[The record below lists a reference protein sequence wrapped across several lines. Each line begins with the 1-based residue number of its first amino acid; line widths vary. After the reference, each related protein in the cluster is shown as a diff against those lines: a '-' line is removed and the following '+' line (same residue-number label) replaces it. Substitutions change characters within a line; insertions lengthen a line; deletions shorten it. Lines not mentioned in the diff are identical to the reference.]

1 MDRAAFA
8 TKLRVMEQYA
18 FFRNA
23 HVGLQS
29 EMVQAASEAKMPTG
43 TVVFERG
50 GSCGYVALI
59 GSGAIRVYVANEN
72 TGRAVTL
79 YHVGP
84 GQSCPINLLSSLL
97 SKPVPATAMVESDL
111 HAVTLPV
118 RDFKKW
124 MSKDDGVSDFVI
136 EGLAGRY
143 VEIFQQIHE
152 ISFGKLDQ
160 RLAAYLIDRFSESDD
175 TTPMFTATHED
186 ISSELGTA
194 REVVSRILRKF
205 ERMGAINLG
214 RGRLTLC
221 DGEILMSVRG

>member
-1 MDRAAFA
+1 VDRAAFA

-18 FFRNA
+18 FFRDA
-23 HVGLQS
+23 HVDLQS
-29 EMVQAASEAKMPTG
+29 EMVQGSSEAKMPAG
-43 TVVFERG
+43 SIVFERG
-50 GSCGYVALI
+50 GACDYVALV
-59 GSGAIRVYVANEN
+59 GSGAIRVYVSSEN
-72 TGRAVTL
+72 TGREVTL

-97 SKPVPATAMVESDL
+97 SKPVPATAIVESDL

-124 MSKDDGVSDFVI
+124 MSKHDSVSDFVI

-160 RLAAYLIDRFSESDD
+160 RLAAYLIDKFSESDD
-175 TTPMFTATHED
+175 TPPIFAATHENIASD
-186 ISSELGTA
+186 LGTA
-194 REVVSRILRKF
+194 REVVSRISRKF
-205 ERMGAINLG
+205 ERMGAIDLG
-214 RGRLTLC
+214 RGRLTLR
-221 DGEILMSVRG
+221 DGEILKSICD

>member
-23 HVGLQS
+23 HVDLQS
-29 EMVQAASEAKMPTG
+29 EMLEASSEAKMPAG
-43 TVVFERG
+43 TIVFDRD
-50 GSCGYVALI
+50 GSCSYVALV
-59 GSGAIRVYVANEN
+59 GSGAIRVYIANEN
-72 TGRAVTL
+72 TGREITL

-84 GQSCPINLLSSLL
+84 GESCPINLLSSLL
-97 SKPVPATAMVESDL
+97 GKPVPATAIVESDL

-124 MSKDDGVSDFVI
+124 MSKDDSVRDFMI

-143 VEIFQQIHE
+143 VDIFQQIHE

-160 RLAAYLIDRFSESDD
+160 RLAAYLIDKFSDSDD
-175 TTPMFTATHED
+175 TPSTFSATHEKIASD
-186 ISSELGTA
+186 LSTA
-194 REVVSRILRKF
+194 REVVSRLSREF
-205 ERMGAINLG
+205 ERMGAIDLG
-214 RGRLTLC
+214 RGRMTLR
-221 DGEILMSVRG
+221 DGEILKSIRG